1 MQEEHVIIGSN
12 IGEEVSDKMLHGL
25 EQGFQIFVQYGVLLL
40 EFAGVM
46 VLLVTAAK
54 SMYGCVRRKP
64 DIRLYLA
71 QGISLAL
78 EFKLGAEVLRTVI
91 ARDLSELLTLGI
103 VILLRG
109 ALTLI
114 IHWEIRVEE
123 ERMGEETARPDC
135 GKKEV
140 SKPWTDR

>member
-1 MQEEHVIIGSN
+1 MMILQY
-12 IGEEVSDKMLHGL
+12 L
-25 EQGFQIFVQYGVLLL
+25 ERVFQIVVQYGVLLL

-46 VLLVTAAK
+46 VLLVTAVK
-54 SMYGCVRRKP
+54 SMYGCIQKKP
-64 DIRLYLA
+64 HIRLYLA

-91 ARDLSELLTLGI
+91 ARDLSELLTLGV

-114 IHWEIRVEE
+114 IHWEIKVEE
-123 ERMGEETARPDC
+123 ERMGGESAGKEDGKEAQEE
-135 GKKEV
+135 
-140 SKPWTDR
+140 WTDR